1 MTSTFFSFRH
11 IEKLGKPLILSS
23 ECEIKGDK
31 DKFALS
37 YAEDAKANFSHNGRN
52 MDIVLVENIPDG
64 IKARLGDSYKEH
76 SESYAILVAPEE
88 NAVYLYASSHKGLIY
103 AVSTLIQLTESGD
116 LTDRLFLFDYPDM
129 DVRGYRVYTPSA
141 RQFDTFKAMVDKL
154 VYYKYNSI
162 IIEVGGAMEYKRH
175 PEINEK
181 WVEFCDE
188 VGVSPDVAERIQRF
202 TYPWRKDSIHYENGE
217 GGFITQDEM
226 REIVE
231 YCKERGL
238 DVIPEVPTLSHSDY
252 IVRAFPELNER
263 AEDAYPDTYC
273 PSNPK
278 TYEIVFDIIDE
289 VVDVFKPEYI
299 NIGHDEYYTVAIC
312 PLCKGKSPVDIY
324 VADITKINDYL
335 KSKNIKA
342 MMWAD
347 KFFGD
352 PVTGNAYPQK
362 FVPDLMG
369 CRGKVPTDV
378 ILLNWAWPHNVQ
390 DQERLL
396 HKLGYGL
403 MFGNFDAISRPDYR
417 ANKEIHSGGFVSN
430 WGSFDEKYMQR
441 NQQNFWLANTAYVF
455 WSADYT
461 NKDAPALYEK
471 VRRELYNDYK
481 RTLGDSVIEICH
493 TTSIERKYI
502 WFWCGIF
509 IVDSDWLIGNHKVTY
524 TDGTEAELPV
534 IYGYNIRG
542 CDAEIKENFRDIE
555 EDFNTNTD
563 SRHVEAIGA
572 SYPFLSDGKIW
583 YKTAYANPYPD
594 KEIAYITPAKD
605 ILIKEI

>member
-11 IEKLGKPLILSS
+11 IEKLGEPMTISR
-23 ECEIKGDK
+23 ECEVKGDINNFAASYINDSK
-31 DKFALS
+31 IKFG
-37 YAEDAKANFSHNGRN
+37 ENGRKVN
-52 MDIVLVENIPDG
+52 IVLSQSIPDS
-64 IKARLGDSYKEH
+64 IKSRLGDKYREH
-76 SESYAILVAPEE
+76 NEAYAILADAE
-88 NAVYLYASSHKGLIY
+88 AGSIYLYGSSHRGLIY
-103 AVSTLIQLTESGD
+103 AVSTLIQLAEGNELTEK
-116 LTDRLFLFDYPDM
+116 LFLFDYPDV
-129 DVRGYRVYTPSA
+129 DVRGYRVYTPSKK
-141 RQFDTFKAMVDKL
+141 QFDTFKAMVDKL
-154 VYYKYNSI
+154 IYYKYNSI

-175 PEINEK
+175 PEINVE
-181 WVEFCDE
+181 WIEFCKE
-188 VGVSPDVAERIQRF
+188 VGVSPDVAKRIQSH
-202 TYPWRKDSIHYENGE
+202 TYPWRKDSIHFENGE

-231 YCKERGL
+231 YCKEREL
-238 DVIPEVPTLSHSDY
+238 TVIPEVPTLSHADY

-263 AEDAYPDTYC
+263 IEDAYPDTYC

-289 VVDVFKPEYI
+289 VVDVFKPEYV

-312 PLCKGKSPVDIY
+312 PLCKDKSPVDLY
-324 VADITKINDYL
+324 VGDIIKINDYL
-335 KSKNIKA
+335 KSKGIRS

-362 FVPDLMG
+362 LVPDLMG
-369 CRGKVPTDV
+369 CRGRIPTDV
-378 ILLNWAWPHNVQ
+378 ILLNWAWPYEVQ
-390 DQERLL
+390 DQEKLL
-396 HKLGYGL
+396 HELGYEL

-417 ANKEIHSGGFVSN
+417 ANKDIHRGGFVSN

-509 IVDSDWLIGNHKVTY
+509 IVDSDWLIGSHKVTY

-542 CDAEIKENFRDIE
+542 CDTEIKENVRDIE
-555 EDFNTNTD
+555 EDFSTNTD
-563 SRHVEAIGA
+563 GRRVEVIGA
-572 SYPFLSDGKIW
+572 SYPFLEDGKVW
-583 YKTAYANPYPD
+583 YRAAYANPHPD

-605 ILIKEI
+605 TLIKR

>member
-11 IEKLGKPLILSS
+11 LEKLGEPLTLSDK
-23 ECEIKGDK
+23 CEIIIET

-37 YAEDAKANFSHNGRN
+37 YINESEDKFNTDGKKMN
-52 MDIVLVENIPDG
+52 IVLSEHIPSE
-64 IKARLGDSYKEH
+64 IKIRLGDAYREH
-76 SESYAILVAPEE
+76 SESYAILVNPEK
-88 NAVYLYASSHKGLIY
+88 NSVFLYAPSHRGLIY
-103 AVSTLIQLTESGD
+103 AVSTLIQLAESGD

-129 DVRGYRVYTPSA
+129 DVRGYRVYTPSL

-154 VYYKYNSI
+154 IYYKYNSI

-175 PEINEK
+175 PEINEE
-181 WVEFCDE
+181 WVEFCKE
-188 VGVSPDVAERIQRF
+188 VGVSPDVSVRIQSH
-202 TYPWRKDSIHYENGE
+202 TYPWRKDSIHFENGE
-217 GGFITQDEM
+217 GGYITQDEM

-231 YCKERGL
+231 YCKEREL
-238 DVIPEVPTLSHSDY
+238 TVIPEVPTLSHSDY

-289 VVDVFKPEYI
+289 VVDVFEPKYV

-312 PLCKGKSPVDIY
+312 PLCKGKSPVDLY
-324 VADITKINDYL
+324 VGDIIKINDYL
-335 KSKNIKA
+335 KSKGIRS

-352 PVTGNAYPQK
+352 PVTGNAYPKK

-369 CRGKVPTDV
+369 CRGKIPTDV
-378 ILLNWAWPHNVQ
+378 ILLNWAWPTDDHS
-390 DQERLL
+390 QEYLL
-396 HKLGYGL
+396 KDLGYEL
-403 MFGNFDAISRPDYR
+403 LFGNFDAISRLGYR
-417 ANKEIHSGGFVSN
+417 DDDHLHGGGFVSN

-471 VRRELYNDYK
+471 VRRELYNNYK
-481 RTLGDSVIEICH
+481 KTLGDSIIEICH
-493 TTSIERKYI
+493 TTSIEKKYI

-542 CDAEIKENFRDIE
+542 CDAERKEITRDID

-563 SRHVEAIGA
+563 GYRVEVIGA
-572 SYPFLSDGKIW
+572 SYPFIEDGKVW
-583 YKTAYANPYPD
+583 YKAAYANPYPD

-605 ILIKEI
+605 TLIKR

>member
-1 MTSTFFSFRH
+1 MASTFFSFRH
-11 IEKLGKPLILSS
+11 IEKCGEPI
-23 ECEIKGDK
+23 
-31 DKFALS
+31 ALS
-37 YAEDAKANFSHNGRN
+37 RGCEVKGEINSFAASYIKDSINKFGENGRKF
-52 MDIVLVENIPDG
+52 DIVLSKSIPDS
-64 IKARLGDSYKEH
+64 IRVRLGDKYREH
-76 SESYAILVAPEE
+76 KESYAILADAEAGII
-88 NAVYLYASSHKGLIY
+88 NLHGSSHRGLIY
-103 AVSTLIQLTESGD
+103 AVSTLIQLVDGNEICED
-116 LTDRLFLFDYPDM
+116 LFLFDYPDM
-129 DVRGYRVYTPSA
+129 DVRGYRVYTPS
-141 RQFDTFKAMVDKL
+141 RGQMETFKAMVDKL
-154 VYYKYNSI
+154 IYYKYNSL

-175 PEINEK
+175 PEINEE
-181 WVEFCDE
+181 WVEFCKE
-188 VGVSPDVAERIQRF
+188 VGVSPDVAKRIQSH
-202 TYPWRKDSIHYENGE
+202 TYPWRKDSIHFENGE

-226 REIVE
+226 RELVS
-231 YCKERGL
+231 YCKEREFT
-238 DVIPEVPTLSHSDY
+238 VIPEVPTLSHADY

-263 AEDAYPDTYC
+263 VEDAYPDTYC

-289 VVDVFKPEYI
+289 VVDVFKPEYV
-299 NIGHDEYYTVAIC
+299 NIGHDEYYTAAIC
-312 PLCKGKSPVDIY
+312 PLCKDKSPVDLY
-324 VADITKINDYL
+324 VGDIIKINDYL
-335 KSKNIKA
+335 KSKSIKS

-378 ILLNWAWPHNVQ
+378 ILLNWAWPNADHS
-390 DQERLL
+390 QEHLL
-396 HKLGYGL
+396 KDLGYEL
-403 MFGNFDAISRPDYR
+403 IFGNFDAISRPGYR
-417 ANKEIHSGGFVSN
+417 DDNHLHGGGFVSN

-461 NKDAPALYEK
+461 NNDAPALYEK
-471 VRRELYNDYK
+471 VRRELYNNYK
-481 RTLGDSVIEICH
+481 RTLGDSIIEICH
-493 TTSIERKYI
+493 TTAIEKKYI

-509 IVDSDWLIGNHKVTY
+509 IVDSDWLIGNHKITY

-542 CDAEIKENFRDIE
+542 CDAENSENFRDID

-563 SRHVEAIGA
+563 GRRVEVIGA
-572 SYPFLSDGKIW
+572 SYPFLSDGKVW
-583 YKTAYANPYPD
+583 YKAAYKNPHPD

-605 ILIKEI
+605 TWIKG

>member
-1 MTSTFFSFRH
+1 
-11 IEKLGKPLILSS
+11 
-23 ECEIKGDK
+23 
-31 DKFALS
+31 
-37 YAEDAKANFSHNGRN
+37 

-188 VGVSPDVAERIQRF
+188 VGVSPDVAKRIQSH

-289 VVDVFKPEYI
+289 VVDVFKPEYV
-299 NIGHDEYYTVAIC
+299 NIGHDEFYTVAIC
-312 PLCKGKSPVDIY
+312 PLCKGKSPVDLY

-335 KSKNIKA
+335 KSKGIKTL
-342 MMWAD
+342 MWAD

-352 PVTGNAYPQK
+352 PVTGNAYPK
-362 FVPDLMG
+362 KLVPDLMG

-378 ILLNWAWPHNVQ
+378 ILLNWAWPHEVQ

-396 HKLGYGL
+396 HDLGYEL

-417 ANKEIHSGGFVSN
+417 ANKDIHRGGFVSN

-542 CDAEIKENFRDIE
+542 CDAEIKANFRDIE

-572 SYPFLSDGKIW
+572 SYPFLLDGKIW